1 MERFKSFLR
10 DIRKLQVSRAFISST
25 GNFQSPN
32 KLAKMNYRPIFLFE
46 LGASISF
53 RWCLKNPFKIV
64 NNACEVQAFSN
75 LYILFFGLPFCQ
87 TKLVESYVES
97 PWLIMNHFLASTE
110 FFLILYSDQREL
122 NFVGFDAAHQLFL
135 KTYLTPVKVFTDVV
149 ASDRTSFQAQFRNSL

>member
-64 NNACEVQAFSN
+64 NNAFEVQAFSN
-75 LYILFFGLPFCQ
+75 LYILFFGLPFCL

-97 PWLIMNHFLASTE
+97 PWLIINHFLASTE
-110 FFLILYSDQREL
+110 FFLFFMFGST
-122 NFVGFDAAHQLFL
+122 G
-135 KTYLTPVKVFTDVV
+135 
-149 ASDRTSFQAQFRNSL
+149 AQFCGLRCRSSTVSEDLFNAGEGIHGRGCLR